1 MCPEA
6 FGIFDHLIGRDGIES
21 SLLVAGRVV
30 EHEEA
35 LGKAIDL
42 ALEDVDRAID
52 LGDEFLRI
60 EVPIAI
66 LPWFEHD
73 AGLSVVIAQ
82 ASPLCC
88 QEIRDHE

>member
-42 ALEDVDRAID
+42 ALKDVDRAID

-73 AGLSVVIAQ
+73 VG
-82 ASPLCC
+82 LCC
-88 QEIRDHE
+88 HRAGVPTLLSRNPRP